1 MAPSVRG
8 RQVNLGRMMMMM
20 ERMWGDDSLSFSLV
34 RKLKRRGKA
43 LLCLRRSV
51 SSQRIPSTQVPVSV
65 LEVCARFYKC
75 MRLEMPKGG
84 SADWKADNNRVKER
98 EGEIVKHSAAFPV
111 SGRARER
118 EREICVT
125 CVCVC
130 VCVTAFPQ
138 CAAERQVCALT
149 LTPSGWCAL
158 ELRAGPSG
166 RRLSLELPEMLW
178 RPGSL
183 RYTCWIAYLRI
194 PLYLRSLHTLAR
206 SCKPWMLWPTSRT
219 DWRTPWST
227 PSVTRRRRCGLGW
240 KECKCFLF
248 LTLSSALDLIPAQQ
262 SGVVV
267 FTVRRDA
274 GSGWILT
281 LGAASVWM

>member
-8 RQVNLGRMMMMM
+8 RQVNLGRMMMMVL

-75 MRLEMPKGG
+75 VRLEVPKGG

-118 EREICVT
+118 ERERSVWR
-125 CVCVC
+125 VCVC
-130 VCVTAFPQ
+130 VWQ
-138 CAAERQVCALT
+138 
-149 LTPSGWCAL
+149 
-158 ELRAGPSG
+158 
-166 RRLSLELPEMLW
+166 
-178 RPGSL
+178 
-183 RYTCWIAYLRI
+183 
-194 PLYLRSLHTLAR
+194 RSLSAQRRDRSARWHSIHRADALWSCEQDPLGDVCRSNCRRCFEDPDLCATRVESHTCVSLCILDHSTR
-206 SCKPWMLWPTSRT
+206 SCVRANHGCSGQRHGRTGELLEVLQVWP
-219 DWRTPWST
+219 DGED
-227 PSVTRRRRCGLGW
+227 V
-240 KECKCFLF
+240 
-248 LTLSSALDLIPAQQ
+248 D
-262 SGVVV
+262 
-267 FTVRRDA
+267 
-274 GSGWILT
+274 
-281 LGAASVWM
+281 